1 MNSSFNIPVA
11 LFIFKRK
18 DSVLKILEVLAK
30 VKPSKIYLLSDGGR
44 NEDEKKIVDEC
55 RFAIEE
61 AISWNC
67 EIVKKYHTENVG
79 VYSNIADGAKWVFSQ
94 EEKAIFLEDDNL
106 PEETFFEYCE
116 CLLNKY
122 RLDSRILWVCGS
134 NYLEEVET
142 SDNSSY
148 FFTQNMLPCG
158 WASWAYKFNNYYD
171 GELKLWKSEYLKNR
185 IKDEYLVKKLYKQD
199 RYNIEYELEHKN
211 KTGRFYSWDY
221 QMSFSMR
228 VHNVYAVVP
237 KYNQIKNIGVD
248 NNSTHGGNSL
258 DNVMVER
265 FCERKTKKLEFP
277 LTHPQT
283 VLIDIPL
290 DKKLANI
297 IIDPSFYSLKAI
309 VSRTLRDVFK
319 IDKSMSISTYFKTL
333 KNGKK

>member
-158 WASWAYKFNNYYD
+158 WAL
-171 GELKLWKSEYLKNR
+171 G
-185 IKDEYLVKKLYKQD
+185 
-199 RYNIEYELEHKN
+199 
-211 KTGRFYSWDY
+211 
-221 QMSFSMR
+221 
-228 VHNVYAVVP
+228 
-237 KYNQIKNIGVD
+237 
-248 NNSTHGGNSL
+248 
-258 DNVMVER
+258 
-265 FCERKTKKLEFP
+265 
-277 LTHPQT
+277 
-283 VLIDIPL
+283 LINL
-290 DKKLANI
+290 I
-297 IIDPSFYSLKAI
+297 IIMM
-309 VSRTLRDVFK
+309 VSSSYGNQN
-319 IDKSMSISTYFKTL
+319 I
-333 KNGKK
+333 